1 MQKQQCNVVQEQQC
15 QEKWRDETQ
24 NYSETQCS
32 TQYKEDC
39 EYQWEGTGNN
49 KVWAPIPGTCNSN
62 PYDHCED
69 VQKQAVKQVPYTDC
83 QAVPKQ
89 VKYFI
94 HSFFIYQNIFF
105 VTVAVTRN
113 TSLVAYKNSVL
124 ADDEYIELFLDCSG
138 LQQRAEP
145 GMQLGD
151 EAGLPPGFLH
161 GLPAGAPAAVPHCPQ
176 EGAKTGQQ
184 TGKKCK

>member
-49 KVWAPIPGTCNSN
+49 KVWAAIPGTCKSN

-94 HSFFIYQNIFF
+94 HLPKYIFCDRCSYQKCFFHIK
-105 VTVAVTRN
+105 RWSW
-113 TSLVAYKNSVL
+113 SLLIRKKQLPTKILFLLTTN
-124 ADDEYIELFLDCSG
+124 IELSLDC
-138 LQQRAEP
+138 
-145 GMQLGD
+145 
-151 EAGLPPGFLH
+151 
-161 GLPAGAPAAVPHCPQ
+161 
-176 EGAKTGQQ
+176 
-184 TGKKCK
+184 